1 MGRARLL
8 RGSPLYLKIAWRNV
22 RRSVA
27 DYSVYFATI
36 TFAACLLYSF
46 TSSTDYLLALDLG
59 EAQRSML
66 SKAGDI
72 LQAFSTLAV
81 LVFAFLITYANRFI
95 LRRRSH
101 EFGTYGLLGM
111 EGGPMALILAL
122 EGTLVGTGALAA
134 GLALGCA
141 ASPLFGAVAAFVFGV
156 PWKPVL
162 TWSSDAALWTT
173 GSFAAVMAL
182 ATLLGIR
189 TLRRRSLN
197 ELIGAACRPD
207 RPRGTGRLAGGAQLG
222 AGLGLLALVWGTC
235 LLQPALFI
243 GLILPYGVAGV
254 VGTGLVFRYVATRLP
269 DRLRRRHPS
278 WYWTGLRSFV
288 LRQVESKVCSSANA
302 LACVCVLIAVA
313 VCLITAGLAFS
324 VGLRENSQG
333 LGDVIAPLAF
343 VSIFYGAAFLV
354 AAAAVLALQ
363 QLSEAA
369 DSLLRYRLLDDLGTP
384 NAMRVAAVRAQVGV
398 YFVAPIAF
406 ALVHDAFGMLL
417 VLFLSLALG
426 ATQLTAIIGGTVGGT
441 LALMGAYYLITA
453 RQCVR
458 MLGR

>member
-1 MGRARLL
+1 MH
-8 RGSPLYLKIAWRNV
+8 LKLALRNV

-27 DYSVYFATI
+27 DYSVYFATL
-36 TFAACLLYSF
+36 TFAACLLYAF
-46 TSSTDYLLALDLG
+46 TSSTDYLLALDLTPD
-59 EAQRSML
+59 QRAIYE
-66 SKAGDI
+66 KAGGAM
-72 LQAFSTLAV
+72 QAFSTFTV

-101 EFGTYGLLGM
+101 EFGTYALLGM
-111 EGGPMALILAL
+111 GGGEMAVILAL
-122 EGTLVGTGALAA
+122 EGTLVGAGALAA

-141 ASPLFGAVAAFVFGV
+141 ASPLFGAAAAFVFGV

-162 TWSSDAALWTT
+162 TWSPDAALWTA

-182 ATLLGIR
+182 ATLLGMR
-189 TLRRRSLN
+189 TMRRKSLG
-197 ELIGAACRPD
+197 ELMGAARRPD
-207 RPRGTGRLAGGAQLG
+207 QPRGLGRLTGRAQLIVG
-222 AGLGLLALVWGTC
+222 IALLAFVWGTC
-235 LLQPALFI
+235 LLQPALFV
-243 GLILPYGVAGV
+243 GLMLPYGVVAV
-254 VGTGLVFRYVATRLP
+254 LGTGLIFRYTATRLP
-269 DRLRRRHPS
+269 DFLRRRCPN
-278 WYWTGLRSFV
+278 WYWTSLHSFT
-288 LRQVESKVCSSANA
+288 LRQVEARVCASSNA
-302 LACVCVLIAVA
+302 MACVCALVAVA
-313 VCLITAGLAFS
+313 VCMITTGLAFS
-324 VGLRENSQG
+324 VGLRESP
-333 LGDVIAPLAF
+333 LGSGETLAPIAYAG
-343 VSIFYGAAFLV
+343 IFYGATFLV
-354 AAAAVLALQ
+354 TAAAVLALQ

-369 DSLLRYRLLDDLGTP
+369 DSLSRYQLLDDLGAP
-384 NAMRVAAVRAQVGV
+384 RAMRVAAVRAQVGV